1 MLHQKKEEYKNMLPF
16 LCRDDKI
23 RTCDLYVPNVAR
35 YQLRHIPMFFVN
47 AKLLY
52 FEKKHEII
60 C

>member
-1 MLHQKKEEYKNMLPF
+1 
-16 LCRDDKI
+16 
-23 RTCDLYVPNVAR
+23 
-35 YQLRHIPMFFVN
+35 MFFVN